1 MPHMYSQI
9 LYCIFCVITLMLLSL
24 VAFTSLSNS
33 MSLNDLSHPMQRIFD
48 VSILIVVSFKCI
60 TSLSQSVYFNLYIR
74 YFNLL
79 FALCTVSYGLLCI
92 MSINESDISMTNA
105 LSICFNCI
113 YFIITGILCVQNL
126 FKPSQINYHFHL
138 VSFKLF
144 LLSATTFVLTCFGQ
158 LSSYHVWI
166 YLVQSIIFGGN
177 ALPTQSLVIYWIL
190 SALQYVERNTP
201 REYRT
206 SITHA
211 LYFVSMM
218 HLYGEHVQQHCIWYN
233 KKERKR
239 PLACQLSYVNLSL
252 SILLSLESNLMWH
265 RQDHNHSFVCLRC
278 AEYVICFIV
287 ILYDFN
293 AIANEVDAEYNL
305 INRAHVPQLRPR
317 IIMPFKQDMISERH
331 GQLIVIGLKLTLLF
345 VIIKICPFVV
355 LSHQYAQQRVIL
367 SVQLMI
373 YKIVRLLMEV
383 IKHCKAVCVEISSEQ
398 RLHAKCFDI

>member
-239 PLACQLSYVNLSL
+239 PLACQLK
-252 SILLSLESNLMWH
+252 
-265 RQDHNHSFVCLRC
+265 
-278 AEYVICFIV
+278 YVICFIV